1 MASVF
6 VGVLGAVEDVLR
18 SATSVKGEEGAL
30 EVAVDDVAAVEVVDY
45 TEDGA
50 YDGGGVV
57 LGEPAAREDAVKRE
71 VCARLET
78 FDLGG

>member
-1 MASVF
+1 M
-6 VGVLGAVEDVLR
+6 
-18 SATSVKGEEGAL
+18 
-30 EVAVDDVAAVEVVDY
+30 DDVAAVEVVDD

-50 YDGGGVV
+50 DDGGGVV

-71 VCARLET
+71 ACARLET